1 MALGSYF
8 ANSFFISRLSIRKK
22 IEKVGIEVTEQDSYV
37 LSVVSKYKLSDT
49 IDYYTQSNIIDPL
62 SRLIHAWAGQYLVDI
77 KLSGSRAKG
86 DAISLSS
93 DLDLFISLSSTTPYD
108 LKYIYYNLCDYIQ
121 QNKIQIRKQNV
132 SIGVTYQNRKIDLVP
147 ARRQDVHGNY
157 HSLYKRKQDSWMQT
171 NIDLHINNVRRSSR
185 ITEIT
190 ALKIWKELHNL
201 EFPSIYL
208 ETYAL
213 ETLSGKNRYD
223 YANNFADLL
232 RDLATNFQTTR
243 VVDPANTNNVLSDDL
258 TEKEKE
264 KIAWQAAFDLKKNW
278 NQVIW

>member
-1 MALGSYF
+1 MGSYF

>member
-1 MALGSYF
+1 MT
-8 ANSFFISRLSIRKK
+8 
-22 IEKVGIEVTEQDSYV
+22 TEDAYV
-37 LSVVSKYKLSDT
+37 LSVVSKYKLPDT

-62 SRLIHAWAGQYLVDI
+62 FRIIRAWAGQYLVDI

-108 LKYIYYNLCDYIQ
+108 LGDIYYNLCDYIQ

-147 ARRQDVHGNY
+147 ARRQDSHSNY
-157 HSLYKRKQDSWMQT
+157 HSLYKRKQDTWMQT
-171 NIDLHINNVRRSSR
+171 NIDMHINNVRKSSR

-190 ALKIWKELHNL
+190 SLKIWKELHNL

-208 ETYAL
+208 ETYVI
-213 ETLSGKNRYD
+213 ETLSGKTRYD

-243 VVDPANTNNVLSDDL
+243 IVDPANTNNILSDDL

-264 KIAWQAAFDLKKNW
+264 KIAWQAAFDLKGKW

>member
-1 MALGSYF
+1 M
-8 ANSFFISRLSIRKK
+8 
-22 IEKVGIEVTEQDSYV
+22 TQQDSYI
-37 LSVVSKYKLSDT
+37 LSVVSKYKLPDT
-49 IDYYTQSNIIDPL
+49 IDPYTQSNIIGPL
-62 SRLIHAWAGQYLVDI
+62 SRIIRAWAGQYLVDI

-132 SIGVTYQNRKIDLVP
+132 SIGVTYQNRKLDLVP

-264 KIAWQAAFDLKKNW
+264 KIAWQAAFDLKKTW